1 MMMFVMNNLNNFD
14 FNTLSY
20 DLSSNKFI
28 QTNTNEEKCLR
39 VVELFY
45 DGTGEHLV
53 EDAQG
58 NVVLN
63 RKDVVFKVAKFL
75 CDYVFNI
82 QFMRENI
89 KTVATKHAMRGTAG
103 LLVHI
108 VNDYLIKEL
117 PLVKERIIA
126 EDDLKGGIDI
136 KFGWES
142 QPDKYLNYGNV
153 TVLEYM
159 DDNEYFNIE
168 PEKDVRFTERTNARY
183 WENLANMGDD
193 DKIGV
198 ITKA

>member
-1 MMMFVMNNLNNFD
+1 M
-14 FNTLSY
+14 
-20 DLSSNKFI
+20 
-28 QTNTNEEKCLR
+28 
-39 VVELFY
+39 
-45 DGTGEHLV
+45 
-53 EDAQG
+53 G

-63 RKDVVFKVAKFL
+63 RKDVVLEVAKFL
-75 CDYVFNI
+75 CDYAFNI

-103 LLVHI
+103 LLIHI

-126 EDDLKGGIDI
+126 EDDLERGIDI

-168 PEKDVRFTERTNARY
+168 PEADVRFT
-183 WENLANMGDD
+183 
-193 DKIGV
+193 
-198 ITKA
+198 